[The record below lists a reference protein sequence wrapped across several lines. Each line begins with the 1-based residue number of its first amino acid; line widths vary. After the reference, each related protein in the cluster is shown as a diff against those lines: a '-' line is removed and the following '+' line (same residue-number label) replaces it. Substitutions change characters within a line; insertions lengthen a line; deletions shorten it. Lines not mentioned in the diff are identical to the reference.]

1 MNVHFSSKFKITKQ
15 MTACLLVKKKNLHR
29 TSMFTNCNWDG
40 KLSHSTSS
48 NLKLITLGKGT
59 NKTKQDARRY
69 GQF

>member
-1 MNVHFSSKFKITKQ
+1 MFISE
-15 MTACLLVKKKNLHR
+15 KKNLHR

-48 NLKLITLGKGT
+48 NSKLITLGKGT